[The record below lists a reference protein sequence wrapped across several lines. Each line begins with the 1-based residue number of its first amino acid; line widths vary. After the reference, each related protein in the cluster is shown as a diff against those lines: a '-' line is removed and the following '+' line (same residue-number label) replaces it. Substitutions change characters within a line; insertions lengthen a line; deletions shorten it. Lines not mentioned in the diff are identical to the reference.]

1 MRVYQMRM
9 FRKIAMWILAAL
21 LFIVIAV
28 PIALYVPAIQ
38 TFVKDIALREIRKST
53 GMDITVESLRLRFPM
68 RLSLDRATVV
78 EADGDTMLRA
88 GNIRFSVAMLPLL
101 KGDIQVTGAHLTD
114 IFYQTGA
121 PDSAIWL
128 KADIRDFDLDGAAMN
143 LGKGTI
149 DVDRAVLDGGKVS
162 LMINDSVPSS
172 SPADTSASRPLIIRA
187 LDISLLNVDYRM
199 TMMPVID
206 SLGATIPAV
215 RLRNGLVDMATRTI
229 TAQSLAADS
238 LDVAY
243 ITPSAEYLKTH
254 GITTAADTLPENIS
268 ASADSLLWTI
278 TAGHI
283 TLNARRALYAQRD
296 VKPLPGLDLSYIEA
310 SAIAIEVDSMF
321 NRGSSIRV
329 PLRSFHAAERCG
341 IALRADGTFAIDSTG
356 TMSARD
362 FRISTDFSTLDLDA
376 EMKLTGDTSRPS
388 PLRLYAD
395 ARIAPVDIR
404 MAFPA
409 MTSMIASLPAGSDMS
424 LKADIDGTT
433 QSLDIHTIEASVPR
447 ILAIE
452 ADGRINHPLDTERT
466 SGRIDI
472 KGRLTGLNTIK
483 PSLLDARL
491 GRTINLPHIALKGHA
506 DFSPRLISG
515 LINATSGDGRIV
527 ADGSWQQSI
536 EGYQGSISLDRFP
549 IASFLPE
556 MGIGDITAD
565 IRAKGRGLD
574 PLSASTRLEA
584 EADIHKLQY
593 QGQEYSGIDIA
604 MQLSQGIVSGHIDSN
619 NPGAELGI
627 TFDGTASREG
637 FTWSVDGDIN
647 SLDLLALKLAK
658 EQCAGS
664 LTIKSRGNINA
675 DASVIDATLSM
686 ANLDWNMTGHRITAP
701 TTDIRLITSDSTVN
715 AGLTSGDLSLTLATL
730 CGLDTLITR
739 ATALPAILDTAIA
752 RRNADIIAIQ
762 RALPPLNAI
771 LTAGSD
777 NILTDLLAAS
787 GTGFRHADM
796 RISNDSLM
804 NFNTLVTGFHS
815 GDTRLD
821 TLRFGAVQHGKYLAF
836 NGALDNRPGTLDQ
849 WAHVRLTGYL
859 ADDRLSL
866 LLRQRDINDRE
877 GFFLGANLAVDD
889 SVATLRFVPYSPV
902 IGYKKWQLNQ
912 SNFITYNLYTR
923 HIDADLEMGS
933 GQSLIRL
940 YTEHNPG
947 NTTQEDLIVQ
957 LKDIQIQD
965 WLTISPF
972 APPVKGS
979 LAADMRISAHQNSL
993 TGTGN
998 VSLDNLYYGRERVG
1012 SFDIGLDVG
1021 TDRSGRLTADA
1032 SLKVDSI
1039 EVITAVGSLNDTA
1052 SATPFHLDF
1061 EMIRFPMRVANPFLP
1076 KNMARLSGM
1085 LNGRLDITGSL
1096 TRPILNGYLDF
1107 DTTAVSVGML
1117 GTSFKFSED
1126 KIPVDSSIVI
1136 FDNFAITAANKN
1148 PLTIDGTVD
1157 LRDLT
1162 DIAMNLGLKAKNM
1175 QIVNSSRP
1183 KNADVYGR
1191 AFIDLDATV
1200 KGDMRFIAVNAD
1212 LNLLPGTNVT
1222 YVIPDVESAL
1232 TSQSTGDMVKF
1243 VNFADTTAVAEA
1255 DTLARTTMI
1264 GLDATLTISQ
1274 GSTINVDLS
1283 ADGKNRATVAG
1294 YGTLD
1299 YTMSPLNDGRLTGR
1313 FTINSGFVRYTPPMM
1328 SEKKFEFDEGS
1339 YVAFNGDML
1348 NPILNIHATDRMKA
1362 NVTQTGQNSRL
1373 INFDIALS
1381 VTNTLQ
1387 NMNVAFDLSTD
1398 DDITVQNELAS
1409 MSQQQ
1414 RANQAMNLLLYNTY
1428 TGPGTKASTSLS
1440 GNPLYSFLTSQINS
1454 WAAQNIR
1461 GVDISFGIDQY
1472 NQTTDGAS
1480 STTTSY
1486 SYRVSKNLFNDRVK
1500 IIVGGNYSTD
1510 ADTDEN
1516 FQQNLINDIAFEYM
1530 LNKRGTMIVRIF
1542 RHNGYESI
1550 LEGEITETGVGFVMR
1565 RKINSLKDLF
1575 RWAGRLRRS
1584 LLGQQGS
1591 PTVTTPAETPSEP
1604 ITSPTHDNK

>member
-1 MRVYQMRM
+1 MRM
-9 FRKIAMWILAAL
+9 FRKIVLWILAVL

-28 PIALYVPAIQ
+28 PLALYVPPVQ

-53 GMDITVESLRLRFPM
+53 GMDITVESIRIKFPL
-68 RLSLDRATVV
+68 RLSLQKASVT

-88 GNIRFSVAMLPLL
+88 GDIRLSVAMLPLL
-101 KGDIQVTGAHLTD
+101 KGDIRVSGAHLTD

-149 DVDRAVLDGGKVS
+149 DVDRAMLDGGKVF
-162 LMINDSVPSS
+162 LMINDSVAQPS
-172 SPADTSASRPLIIRA
+172 ATDTAAATPLVIRA
-187 LDISLLNVDYRM
+187 LDISLRNVDYSM

-206 SLGATIPAV
+206 SLGASIPAV

-229 TAQSLAADS
+229 TAQSLTADS

-243 ITPSAEYLKTH
+243 ITPSADYLKTH
-254 GITTAADTLPENIS
+254 SVATAPDSLP
-268 ASADSLLWTI
+268 ASDGTGADSLLWTI
-278 TAGHI
+278 TADHI
-283 TLNARRALYAQRD
+283 NLNARRALYAQRD
-296 VKPLPGLDLSYIEA
+296 ATPLPGLDFNNIEA
-310 SAIAIEVDSMF
+310 SGIAIEIDSMF

-329 PLRSFHAAERCG
+329 PLRSFHASERCG
-341 IALRADGTFAIDSTG
+341 IALRADGTFAIDSTA

-376 EMKLTGDTSRPS
+376 EMRLTDDTSAPS
-388 PLRLYAD
+388 PLRLEAD
-395 ARIAPVDIR
+395 ARIAPVDIK

-409 MTSMIASLPAGSDMS
+409 IAPMIASLPAGSDLS

-433 QSLDIHTIEASVPR
+433 QSLDINTLEATLPR
-447 ILAIE
+447 IFTIG
-452 ADGRINHPLDTERT
+452 ADGHIDRPLDIDGMA
-466 SGRIDI
+466 GRIDI

-491 GRTINLPHIALKGHA
+491 ARTVSLPPIALKGHA
-506 DFSPRLISG
+506 DFRPGLIAG
-515 LINATSGDGRIV
+515 LINATTGDGRIV
-527 ADGSWQQSI
+527 ADGSWRRNI
-536 EGYQGSISLDRFP
+536 EGYQGAISLDRFP
-549 IASFLPE
+549 VASFLPS
-556 MGIGDITAD
+556 MGIGDLTAD
-565 IRAKGRGLD
+565 ISAKGRGFD
-574 PLSASTRLEA
+574 PLSTSTELEA
-584 EADIHKLQY
+584 RATIGAIQY
-593 QGQEYSGIDIA
+593 QDKEYSGIDIA
-604 MQLSQGIVSGHIDSN
+604 MQLSRGVINGHLDSN

-637 FTWSVDGDIN
+637 FTWNIDGDIN
-647 SLDLLALKLAK
+647 SLDLLAMRLTD

-664 LTIKSRGNINA
+664 LNIRSQGSVNA
-675 DASVIDATLSM
+675 DASVIDATLSV
-686 ANLDWNMTGHRITAP
+686 ANLDWNLTGHRITAP
-701 TTDIRLITSDSTVN
+701 VTDIRLTASDSTVN
-715 AGLTSGDLSLTLATL
+715 TDLTSGDLSLTLATL
-730 CGLDTLITR
+730 CGLDTLMTR
-739 ATALPAILDTAIA
+739 MAALPAVIDTAIA
-752 RRNADIIAIQ
+752 HRNADIIALQ
-762 RALPPLNAI
+762 RAMPPLNAL
-771 LTAGSD
+771 LTAGPD

-804 NFNTLVTGFHS
+804 HFNTLVTGFHS

-836 NGALDNRPGTLDQ
+836 NGALNNRPGTLDQ

-859 ADDRLSL
+859 ADDRLAL

-877 GFFLGANLAVDD
+877 GFFLGANLAIAD
-889 SVATLRFVPYSPV
+889 SVATLRFVPGSPV
-902 IGYKKWQLNQ
+902 IGYKKWQLNP
-912 SNFITYNLYTR
+912 SNFITYNLYTH
-923 HIDADLEMGS
+923 HIDANLEMGS
-933 GQSLIRL
+933 GKSLIRL
-940 YTEHNPG
+940 FTDHREG
-947 NTTQEDLIVQ
+947 TTSQEDLIVQ

-979 LAADMRISAHQNSL
+979 LAADMRISAGKNSL

-998 VSLDNLYYGRERVG
+998 VSLDNLYYGRDRVG

-1039 EVITAVGSLNDTA
+1039 EVITAKGSLNDTA

-1076 KNMARLSGM
+1076 KDMARLSGM

-1096 TRPILNGYLDF
+1096 SRPVFNGFLDF
-1107 DTTAVSVGML
+1107 DTTAVRVGML
-1117 GTSFKFSED
+1117 GTSFNFSEE
-1126 KIPVDSSIVI
+1126 KIPVDSSIVR

-1148 PLTIDGTVD
+1148 PLTINGTVD

-1200 KGDMRFIAVNAD
+1200 KGDMRYIAVDAD

-1232 TSQSTGDMVKF
+1232 ASQSTGDMVKF
-1243 VNFADTTAVAEA
+1243 VNFADTTAAVEA
-1255 DTLARTTMI
+1255 DTLARSTMI
-1264 GLDATLTISQ
+1264 GLNATLTISQ

-1313 FTINSGFVRYTPPMM
+1313 FNINSGFVRYTPPMM
-1328 SEKKFEFDEGS
+1328 SEKKFDFDEGS

-1373 INFDIALS
+1373 INFDISLA

-1409 MSQQQ
+1409 MSQEQ

-1440 GNPLYSFLTSQINS
+1440 GNPLYSFLTSQLNS

-1584 LLGQQGS
+1584 LLRQQGS
-1591 PTVTTPAETPSEP
+1591 PDVKTPAETTAGT
-1604 ITSPTHDNK
+1604 ITSPTPDNK